1 MLLSGL
7 QSAQASASLDLMEKS
22 LNCGGAGGR
31 EGGRNEREKEKERD
45 MEEGEKRTKGE
56 EKSGSAAMKKS
67 ESCSCA
73 CGRIA
78 TSSVLNT
85 HKQNTAFL

>member
-1 MLLSGL
+1 
-7 QSAQASASLDLMEKS
+7 
-22 LNCGGAGGR
+22 
-31 EGGRNEREKEKERD
+31 
-45 MEEGEKRTKGE
+45 
-56 EKSGSAAMKKS
+56 MKKS

-85 HKQNTAFL
+85 NTNKIQHFLKAVWLNDRTNEDAGGDSDEDGRDAGEADGSHERNDTRFNDDD